1 MVEKRETWA
10 SRGTFIM
17 AAIGSAVGLGNAWRF
32 PGLAAKYGGGAFLL
46 VYVLAM
52 LVLGVPLLM
61 MEISLGRKTK
71 LGAPGAMRAVNKK
84 AEFVGWAG
92 TTNAFVITTYYA
104 VVFAWVIMMAIFS
117 FKFAGITAMGADAA
131 PAAQSVFG
139 NLIGNPELGWNNG
152 SFAPSWTV
160 IACLAFGWVLIYLC
174 IRNGTVSAGKVV
186 KYTGLLL
193 PLIFLGILAV
203 KGISMPG
210 SGEGMKKLFT
220 PDFQSVIH
228 SVDKNGNTIN
238 MLPNLIVDAMGQVF
252 YSLSIMMAIM
262 FAYGSYVK
270 DDANIAADALIIAFS
285 DLFVSVLSGIVMFT
299 TMYGVGMTASDMSS
313 SGIATAFIIYPTAI
327 IKLTSVGW
335 INAVF
340 GLVFYLCLCSLAI
353 DSAFSITEGV
363 STAVADK
370 FKINPH
376 KTTLGVCIVAG
387 VISLLYATKSGL
399 AWLDTVDN
407 WTNQYNMILVGAL
420 ECFFVGWFF
429 KPEIILKEINKNTG
443 SFKMPLWWFK
453 LSVKFIAPI
462 VLLGFCC
469 WNIYNNHFASGTGIY
484 GGYPLWSNIVAGWGI
499 TILAFISGPIV
510 QVVYKKVKKGAKE
523 PEFEWKE

>member
-1 MVEKRETWA
+1 MAEKRETWS

-46 VYVLAM
+46 VYIIAM
-52 LVLGVPLLM
+52 LILGVPLLM
-61 MEISLGRKTK
+61 MEISIGRRTK

-84 AEFVGWAG
+84 AEFIGWAG

-131 PAAQSVFG
+131 PAAQGIFG
-139 NLIGNPELGWNNG
+139 DLIGNPDLGWNNG
-152 SFAPSWTV
+152 SLAPSWIV
-160 IACLAFGWVLIYLC
+160 IACLALGWVLIYLC
-174 IRNGTVSAGKVV
+174 IRRGTVSAGKVV

-193 PLIFLGILAV
+193 PLIFLGILAI

-210 SGEGMKKLFT
+210 SGEGLKKLFT
-220 PDFQSVIH
+220 PDFQSVIN
-228 SVDKNGNTIN
+228 SVDKDGNAVN
-238 MLPNLIVDAMGQVF
+238 MLPNMIVDAMGQVF

-285 DLFVSVLSGIVMFT
+285 DLIVSVLSGIVMFT

-313 SGIATAFIIYPTAI
+313 SGIVTAFIIYPTAI
-327 IKLTSVGW
+327 IKLTNIGW
-335 INAVF
+335 VNALF

-353 DSAFSITEGV
+353 DSAFSIAEGV

-370 FKINPH
+370 FKIEPH
-376 KTTLGVCIVAG
+376 KATLGVCIVAG
-387 VISLLYATKSGL
+387 VISLIYASKSGL

-420 ECFFVGWFF
+420 ECFAVGWFF
-429 KPEIILKEINKNTG
+429 KPEIILKEVNKNTKN
-443 SFKMPLWWFK
+443 FKMPLWWFK
-453 LSVKFIAPI
+453 VSIKFIAPI
-462 VLLGFCC
+462 VLLGFCF
-469 WNIYNNHFASGTGIY
+469 WNIYNNHFASGTAIY
-484 GGYPLWSNIVAGWGI
+484 GGYPLWSNIVAGWGV
-499 TILAFISGPIV
+499 TLLAFISGPII
-510 QVVYKKVKKGAKE
+510 QAVYKKVKKGAKE
-523 PEFEWKE
+523 PEFNWNE